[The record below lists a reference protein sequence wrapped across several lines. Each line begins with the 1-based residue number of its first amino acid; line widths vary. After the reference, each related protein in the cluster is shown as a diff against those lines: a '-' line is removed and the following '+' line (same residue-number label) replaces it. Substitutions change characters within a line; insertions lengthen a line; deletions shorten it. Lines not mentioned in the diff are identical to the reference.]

1 MAGKEFQ
8 GMQGKLLL
16 ASDAVP
22 QNGYV
27 WVVMKVIV
35 HDFVSLVTQ
44 SIGGNITPV
53 GEAQQYLFWTL

>member
-1 MAGKEFQ
+1 MSRVSLFFKLSIDSVYLSPWFYFQVPMAGKEFQ

-27 WVVMKVIV
+27 VCCC
-35 HDFVSLVTQ
+35 
-44 SIGGNITPV
+44 
-53 GEAQQYLFWTL
+53 GECGYT